1 LQQLRSGKIQYN
13 VMPRANP
20 PKLGETALWEYAVK
34 SLAGHAQSSGQL
46 RLKLQRKAEK
56 QGDIDT
62 VLARL
67 KEYGY
72 LDDRRFAESFATSR
86 LENQQF
92 GKDRVLRDLRE
103 RRVAP
108 ATAQRTVAK
117 VYEQVDETALIE
129 ETVRRR
135 YRSAVREGLF
145 QEDKDI
151 ASAYRKLLRA
161 GFSSGNIVTVLKRF
175 ARDPDLLDRFEPPEE
190 TEEE

>member
-1 LQQLRSGKIQYN
+1 
-13 VMPRANP
+13 MPRWNP
-20 PKLGETALWEYAVK
+20 PKLGEAALWDYAVK
-34 SLAGHAQSSGQL
+34 ALAARAHSSGQL
-46 RLKLQRKAEK
+46 RVKLQRKAEK

-72 LDDRRFAESFATSR
+72 LDDRKFAESFATAR

-92 GKDRVLRDLRE
+92 GKNRVLRDLRE

-108 ATAQRTVAK
+108 AMAQRTVAK
-117 VYEQVDETALIE
+117 VYDQVDEAVLIE
-129 ETVRRR
+129 DYVRRR

-145 QEDKDI
+145 QDEKDL

-161 GFSSGNIVTVLKRF
+161 GFGSGNIVRVLKRF
-175 ARDPDLLDRFEPPEE
+175 ARDPDLLDQFEPPEE
-190 TEEE
+190 TEGDG